1 MREGFRVVGAPHR
14 DARAKRNEPQ
24 KPDAFWGSLFS
35 LICSSVRRAAASE
48 R

>member
-35 LICSSVRRAAASE
+35 YMQQRTSRGGV
-48 R
+48 